1 MAEVHGSCDE
11 RFAGVRDAL
20 AQQLDGDEL
29 GASVA
34 VDLDG
39 ETVVDVWGG
48 YRDAERTTPWT
59 QDTIVN
65 VWSTTKCV
73 LNLAALMLVERGDL
87 DVHAPV
93 GNYWPEFSAKGKKDV
108 EVRHLMS
115 HTSGV
120 SGWEQPF
127 SVRDMYDWETACE
140 RLAQQRPWWEPGTAA
155 GYHAATQG
163 FLVGELI
170 RRITNKTFRR
180 SSPTRSPGRWVRT
193 SRWVPGS
200 GTSTGSRRW
209 SRRRG
214 PRSAGDPDPASIAI
228 RTFTAPVM
236 SVKATT
242 TPEWRAADL
251 GALNGHSNAR
261 GVLDVLR
268 VLSLG
273 GEAGGVRLLSEKTID
288 LVFDQQAD
296 GVDLVLEAPF
306 RWGIGYCLGV
316 AGGAVR
322 PGRPHLLLGRLGWLD
337 GRDGPRPAADDHVRD
352 ERDGAGD
359 PRLGAQRGLHP
370 RGLRR
375 PGLSQALLRR
385 DRLVGGLA
393 RGRDRT
399 RPARAC
405 RCPRCRSRAARAPAT
420 AASTRRGRRAAT

>member
-39 ETVVDVWGG
+39 ETVVDLWGG
-48 YRDAERTTPWT
+48 YRDADRTTPWT

-73 LNLAALMLVERGDL
+73 LNLAALVLVDRGDL
-87 DVHAPV
+87 DLRAPV

-120 SGWEQPF
+120 PGWEQPF

-163 FLVGELI
+163 FLVGEVI
-170 RRITNKTFRR
+170 RRITNKTFEKF
-180 SSPTRSPGRWVRT
+180 VADEIA
-193 SRWVPGS
+193 
-200 GTSTGSRRW
+200 
-209 SRRRG
+209 G
-214 PRSAGDPDPASIAI
+214 PLGADFQVGARERDVDRVASLVAPPRPESAGDPDPASISM

-236 SVKATT
+236 SVKATA

-273 GEAGGVRLLSEKTID
+273 GEAGGVRLLSPKTIE
-288 LVFDQQAD
+288 LVFDQQSD
-296 GVDLVLEAPF
+296 GVDLVLEEPF
-306 RWGIGYCLGV
+306 RWGIGYCLGSPV
-316 AGGAVR
+316 VPYVPSGRTFFWGGWGGSLAVMDLDR
-322 PGRPHLLLGRLGWLD
+322 RLTITYTMNAMAQGVLGSARSE
-337 GRDGPRPAADDHVRD
+337 AYVRAVYD
-352 ERDGAGD
+352 
-359 PRLGAQRGLHP
+359 
-370 RGLRR
+370 
-375 PGLSQALLRR
+375 AL
-385 DRLVGGLA
+385 
-393 RGRDRT
+393 
-399 RPARAC
+399 
-405 RCPRCRSRAARAPAT
+405 
-420 AASTRRGRRAAT
+420 